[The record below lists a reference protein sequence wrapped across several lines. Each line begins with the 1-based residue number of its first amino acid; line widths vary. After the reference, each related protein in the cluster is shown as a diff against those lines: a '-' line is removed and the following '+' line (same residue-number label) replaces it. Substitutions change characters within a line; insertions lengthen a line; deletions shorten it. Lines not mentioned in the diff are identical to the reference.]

1 MFIIGYLLIA
11 IGKVLSIAI
20 NLYVVLIILDA
31 VLSWIPNVR
40 DYRIT
45 EVISSLVNPV
55 LNPIRKLIPQIGV
68 DISAIIAIVVLYFLD
83 NYIVS
88 AIYHMGQRLL

>member
-11 IGKVLSIAI
+11 IGKVLSFAI

-31 VLSWIPNVR
+31 VLSWIPTAR
-40 DYRIT
+40 DYRII

-68 DISAIIAIVVLYFLD
+68 DISPIVAIVVLYFLD
-83 NYIVS
+83 NFIVR
-88 AIYHMGQRLL
+88 AIYHMGQMLL

>member
-11 IGKVLSIAI
+11 IGKVLSFAI

-31 VLSWIPNVR
+31 VLSWIPTAR

-45 EVISSLVNPV
+45 ELISFLVNPV
-55 LNPIRKLIPQIGV
+55 LNPIRKLIPRIGV
-68 DISAIIAIVVLYFLD
+68 DVSPIVAIAVLYFLD
-83 NYIVS
+83 NFIVR
-88 AIYHMGQRLL
+88 AIYRMGQMLL